1 MTSHSLGP
9 CCFQGVKHEG
19 EVHGRF
25 ETIGDF
31 EAYVTEPASPNGCG
45 ILYLTD
51 IVGYKFN
58 NAKLV
63 ADQYAANGY
72 LVVMPDLFYGDPVP
86 LNADMATFNLPNWM
100 QGQLGAKKIPHT
112 PQTVD
117 PIVEQSL
124 QTLRDKYKCKT
135 IAVAGYC
142 FGAKYAVRAL
152 ASSNIDA
159 VFIAHPAMISK
170 EELENIKGPL
180 AIAAAEI
187 DAIFPA
193 SERHESEETLKKLG
207 TPFQINLYSGVHHG
221 FAVRCDLSDRVQRLA
236 KESAFLLALQWFEAY
251 ALKK

>member
-1 MTSHSLGP
+1 
-9 CCFQGVKHEG
+9 
-19 EVHGRF
+19 
-25 ETIGDF
+25 
-31 EAYVTEPASPNGCG
+31 
-45 ILYLTD
+45 
-51 IVGYKFN
+51 
-58 NAKLV
+58 
-63 ADQYAANGY
+63 
-72 LVVMPDLFYGDPVP
+72 MPDLFYGDPVP

-124 QTLRDKYKCKT
+124 QTLRGKYKCKT

-152 ASSNIDA
+152 GSSNIDA
-159 VFIAHPAMISK
+159 AFIAHPVMISK
-170 EELENIKGPL
+170 EELENVKGPL

-187 DAIFPA
+187 DTIFPA
-193 SERHESEETLKKLG
+193 SERHQSEETLKKLG

>member
-1 MTSHSLGP
+1 
-9 CCFQGVKHEG
+9 
-19 EVHGRF
+19 
-25 ETIGDF
+25 
-31 EAYVTEPASPNGCG
+31 
-45 ILYLTD
+45 
-51 IVGYKFN
+51 
-58 NAKLV
+58 
-63 ADQYAANGY
+63 
-72 LVVMPDLFYGDPVP
+72 MPDLFYGDPVP
-86 LNADMATFNLPNWM
+86 LNADMATFNLLNWM
-100 QGQLGAKKIPHT
+100 QGRLGAKKIPHT

-124 QTLRDKYKCKT
+124 QTLRGKYKCKT

-152 ASSNIDA
+152 GSSNIDA
-159 VFIAHPAMISK
+159 AFIAHPAMISK
-170 EELENIKGPL
+170 EELENVKGPL

-187 DAIFPA
+187 DTIFPA